1 MKKLLAMALALVMC
15 LGVTTMAWAEGDP
28 TLSNGVWSNVT
39 KDNVQDLLDGKYG
52 SIDNT
57 TIVLSA
63 GTYGQLEL
71 GRATKHANSGTKY
84 YVGLTGGGSD
94 ATEYTFEQFLA
105 LKNNGQWSDTPRY
118 VRSMSNVT
126 IKAADGVEVKVAG
139 VYASSGHKY
148 QNAHDYVLDRDVE
161 NGNSYYLVNN
171 FANIAFEGITF
182 TAKSNIESSLEQS
195 TIDGFTFTNCTFD
208 INNTASGNQ
217 AIRYYNENDNGAV
230 KNLKVY
236 DCVFNQCY
244 QGVYAHSIDGVEVV
258 GCAFNTTGHNA
269 IAVQSTGDQTTAK
282 GTIIIKENYI
292 TGAGDRA
299 IRFNNVSSDA
309 TITINNNIMVNSGDD
324 RGQLFKAEN
333 INGATI
339 DLKNN
344 YWDGK
349 DAATAVSNNG
359 GVTVPTETGVTAGTF
374 KGEVTAAMLAEGVE
388 AVPNGDGTFTVR
400 EPQPETPPRYY
411 YNSTTTTTKDD
422 TKTSSPKTFD
432 AGVGVYAVSAILSV
446 TGMAYV
452 GKKKF

>member
-15 LGVTTMAWAEGDP
+15 LGVTTMAWAEDEP

-71 GRATKHANSGTKY
+71 GRATKYAGSGTKY
-84 YVGLTGGGSD
+84 YVGLAGGGSG

-105 LKNNGQWSDTPRY
+105 LKNNGQWSGTPRY

-126 IKAADGVEVKVAG
+126 IKAADGAEVKVAG

-148 QNAHDYVLDRDVE
+148 QNARDYVLDRNVE

-171 FANIAFEGITF
+171 FINIAFEGITF
-182 TAKSNIESSLEQS
+182 TAKSDIASSEAESVL
-195 TIDGFTFTNCTFD
+195 DGVTFTNCTFN

-217 AIRYYNENDNGAV
+217 AIRFYSEEPTGKV
-230 KNLKVY
+230 KNLVV
-236 DCVFNQCY
+236 DRCTFNSCY
-244 QGVYAHSIDGVEVV
+244 QGVYAQDVANVTV
-258 GCAFNTTGHNA
+258 TGCTFNTTGHNA
-269 IAVQSTGDQTTAK
+269 IAVQGDSS
-282 GTIIIKENYI
+282 GTIVIKENYI
-292 TGAGDRA
+292 NGARDRA
-299 IRFNNVSSDA
+299 IRLGNIDVESA
-309 TITINNNIMVNSGDD
+309 ITVNNNIMVNSGDD

-339 DLKNN
+339 DLNNN

-349 DAATAVSNNG
+349 DAATAVNTNG
-359 GVTVPTETGVTAGTF
+359 GVTVPTQIGITGGTF
-374 KGEVTAAMLAEGVE
+374 AVDVTDYMADGYKI
-388 AVPNGDGTFTVR
+388 VPNGDGTYTV
-400 EPQPETPPRYY
+400 EKIVRYY
-411 YNSTTTTTKDD
+411 YNSTTTTDTKKDD
-422 TKTSSPKTFD
+422 SKSSPKTFD

>member
-15 LGVTTMAWAEGDP
+15 LGVTTMAWAEGEP
-28 TLSNGVWSNVT
+28 TFSNGVWSNVT

-71 GRATKHANSGTKY
+71 GRATKYASSGTKY
-84 YVGLTGGGSD
+84 YVGLAGGGSG

-105 LKNNGQWSDTPRY
+105 LKNNGQWSGIPRY

-126 IKAADGVEVKVAG
+126 IKAADGAEVKVAG

-148 QNAHDYVLDRDVE
+148 QNARDYVLDRNVE

-171 FANIAFEGITF
+171 FTNIAFEGITF
-182 TAKSNIESSLEQS
+182 TAKSDIASSLEQS

-217 AIRYYNENDNGAV
+217 AIRFYSEEPTGKV
-230 KNLKVY
+230 KNLVV
-236 DCVFNQCY
+236 DGCTFNSCF
-244 QGVYAHSIDGVEVV
+244 QGVYAQDVANVTV
-258 GCAFNTTGHNA
+258 TGCTFNTTGYNA
-269 IAVQSTGDQTTAK
+269 IAVQGDSS
-282 GTIIIKENYI
+282 GTIVIEENYI
-292 TGAGDRA
+292 NGAADRA
-299 IRFNNVSSDA
+299 IRLGNIGVESA
-309 TITINNNIMVNSGDD
+309 ITVNNNIMVNSGDD

-333 INGATI
+333 INGAAI
-339 DLKNN
+339 DLENN
-344 YWDGK
+344 YWNGK

-359 GVTVPTETGVTAGTF
+359 GVTVPTKTGVTGGTF
-374 KGEVTAAMLAEGVE
+374 KGEVTADMLAEGVE

-411 YNSTTTTTKDD
+411 YNSTTTTTDTKKDD

-452 GKKKF
+452 GKRKF

>member
-15 LGVTTMAWAEGDP
+15 LGVTTMAWAEGKP
-28 TLSNGVWSNVT
+28 TFSNGVWSNVT
-39 KDNVQDLLDGKYG
+39 KDNVQALLDGEYG

-71 GRATKHANSGTKY
+71 GRATKHASSGTKY
-84 YVGLTGGGSD
+84 YVGLAGGGSD
-94 ATEYTFEQFLA
+94 ATEYTYEQFLA

-126 IKAADGVEVKVAG
+126 IKAADGAEVKVAG

-148 QNAHDYVLDRDVE
+148 QNAHDYVLDRNVE

-171 FANIAFEGITF
+171 FTNIAFEGITF
-182 TAKSNIESSLEQS
+182 TAKSDIASSLEQS

-208 INNTASGNQ
+208 INNIASGNQ
-217 AIRYYNENDNGAV
+217 AIRFYSEEPTGKV
-230 KNLKVY
+230 KNLVV
-236 DCVFNQCY
+236 DGCTFNSCY
-244 QGVYAHSIDGVEVV
+244 QGVYAQDVANVTV
-258 GCAFNTTGHNA
+258 TGCTFNTTGHNA
-269 IAVQSTGDQTTAK
+269 IAVQGNSS
-282 GTIIIKENYI
+282 GTIVIEENYI
-292 TGAGDRA
+292 NGAADRA
-299 IRFNNVSSDA
+299 IRLGNIGVESA
-309 TITINNNIMVNSGDD
+309 ITVNNNIMMNSGDD

-333 INGATI
+333 INGAAI
-339 DLKNN
+339 DLENN
-344 YWDGK
+344 YWNGK

-359 GVTVPTETGVTAGTF
+359 GVTVPTKTGVTGGTF
-374 KGEVTAAMLAEGVE
+374 KGEVTADMLAEGVE
-388 AVPNGDGTFTVR
+388 AVKNADGSYTVA
-400 EPQPETPPRYY
+400 EKTPPRYY
-411 YNSTTTTTKDD
+411 YNSTTTTTDTKKDD

-452 GKKKF
+452 GKRKF